1 MGVPN
6 FCKLNVNV
14 DTNDGWERSKL
25 ELGYLL
31 SVSEIYINRK
41 VFPSEYKK
49 VKRRIIGK

>member
-25 ELGYLL
+25 ELDYLL
-31 SVSEIYINRK
+31 SFSEIYINRK